1 MLVSLAQDTDTGDL
15 AVDARGIRLAFGAD
29 AVVVAVTNAIRQ
41 RPYDDPADPS
51 VGIPYETILG
61 KRPSTTA
68 LEGLIAR
75 RVAEVRSVRSVVR
88 CTATV
93 NGATIHVELVLR
105 TDEGEVTTALIVT

>member
-1 MLVSLAQDTDTGDL
+1 MLISLAQDLETGDL
-15 AVDARGIRLAFGAD
+15 AVDARGLRLAHGAD
-29 AVVVAVTNAIRQ
+29 AVIVALSNALRQ
-41 RPYDDPADPS
+41 RPYDDPAAPA

-93 NGATIHVELVLR
+93 SGATITVALTVR
-105 TDEGEVTTALIVT
+105 TDEGEVTATLSVA

>member
-1 MLVSLAQDTDTGDL
+1 MLVSLAQDTETGDL

-29 AVVVAVTNAIRQ
+29 AAVVAVTNAIRQ

-61 KRPSTTA
+61 KRPSVTA

-75 RVAEVRSVRSVVR
+75 RAAECSSILGVVR
-88 CTATV
+88 CKATV
-93 NGATIHVELVLR
+93 TGETIAVDLVVN
-105 TDEGEVTTALIVT
+105 TSEGEAQASLTV